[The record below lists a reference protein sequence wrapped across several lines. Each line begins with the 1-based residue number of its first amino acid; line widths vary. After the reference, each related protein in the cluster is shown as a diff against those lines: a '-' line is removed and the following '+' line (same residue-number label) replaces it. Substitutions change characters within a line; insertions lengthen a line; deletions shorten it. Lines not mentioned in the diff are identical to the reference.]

1 MLNDARINA
10 GKPALG
16 FLNPWLYE
24 MGYAGLNDITM
35 GNNPGCGTEG
45 FNSTIGWD
53 PGMSRRFFIWLHS
66 ISARRCFRVTVA
78 GFRSDRRPSHKRN
91 LIMFNDRLIRL

>member
-1 MLNDARINA
+1 MLNDARISA

-24 MGYAGLNDITM
+24 TGYTGLNDITE

-45 FNSTIGWD
+45 FNATIGWD
-53 PGMSRRFFIWLHS
+53 PGTSRPIPL
-66 ISARRCFRVTVA
+66 
-78 GFRSDRRPSHKRN
+78 GFGGDQN
-91 LIMFNDRLIRL
+91 TLTC

>member
-1 MLNDARINA
+1 MLNDARISA
-10 GKPALG
+10 GKPVLG

-24 MGYAGLNDITM
+24 VGYAGLNDITV

-53 PGMSRRFFIWLHS
+53 PGTSSPSSFFGFMSSW
-66 ISARRCFRVTVA
+66 CVTVP
-78 GFRSDRRPSHKRN
+78 GFRSE
-91 LIMFNDRLIRL
+91 

>member
-10 GKPALG
+10 GKPPLG
-16 FLNPWLYE
+16 FLNPWLYGI
-24 MGYAGLNDITM
+24 GYAGLNDITL

-53 PGMSRRFFIWLHS
+53 PGTSYRFLVSCNLGASLCLDPGGIDLQA
-66 ISARRCFRVTVA
+66 ISE
-78 GFRSDRRPSHKRN
+78 
-91 LIMFNDRLIRL
+91 I

>member
-1 MLNDARINA
+1 MLNDARISA

-24 MGYAGLNDITM
+24 TGVAGLNDITV

-45 FNSTIGWD
+45 FNSSIGWD
-53 PGMSRRFFIWLHS
+53 PGTLLSFLVSCDLGASLFLDPGGIGLQGQA
-66 ISARRCFRVTVA
+66 ISV
-78 GFRSDRRPSHKRN
+78 
-91 LIMFNDRLIRL
+91 I

>member
-1 MLNDARINA
+1 MLNDARISA

-24 MGYAGLNDITM
+24 TGCAGLNDITV

-53 PGMSRRFFIWLHS
+53 PGKSY
-66 ISARRCFRVTVA
+66 
-78 GFRSDRRPSHKRN
+78 
-91 LIMFNDRLIRL
+91 RLLALCNFCASLFLDPGRIDFQAICTS

>member
-1 MLNDARINA
+1 MLNDARISA

-24 MGYAGLNDITM
+24 TGYAGLNDITL

-53 PGMSRRFFIWLHS
+53 PGTSYRFFFFLVSCNLGASLFLDPGGIYLQA
-66 ISARRCFRVTVA
+66 ISEF
-78 GFRSDRRPSHKRN
+78 
-91 LIMFNDRLIRL
+91 